1 MFGIGFGEILVIG
14 LVAFLVVGP
23 KDLPQMAKQFGKWFV
38 KFRRM
43 TFDVRSGVDDFMRQA
58 ENELRDEEL
67 TALRK
72 ELSHTADE
80 LKSSVHE
87 TNLDMHHMASD
98 LDHRVQEEI
107 ETTKKLL
114 SNDPLHHAP
123 NADLPSSLHSSTS
136 SQLSSS
142 QTSQTPETSGQTIK
156 ENNQEIPAH
165 SSTVSTS
172 TPYSA
177 PSGSSSAN
185 KFETPLD
192 LEEKNKTDS

>member
-98 LDHRVQEEI
+98 LDPVSYTHLTLPTILRV
-107 ETTKKLL
+107 
-114 SNDPLHHAP
+114 
-123 NADLPSSLHSSTS
+123 
-136 SQLSSS
+136 
-142 QTSQTPETSGQTIK
+142 
-156 ENNQEIPAH
+156 
-165 SSTVSTS
+165 
-172 TPYSA
+172 
-177 PSGSSSAN
+177 
-185 KFETPLD
+185 
-192 LEEKNKTDS
+192 